1 MKIGAANSLS
11 AITPDGQ
18 RNITNEISHP
28 GKTREIEES
37 IKGTPSPNTEAHPS
51 SHSTTEIDTAVSKV
65 NSALDAFSFSLR
77 FKIHDESD
85 RVMVQVIDK
94 ETDEL
99 IREIPPER
107 LLRLAAQIQEMIGLL
122 LDTKR

>member
-1 MKIGAANSLS
+1 VKIGAANSQP
-11 AITPDGQ
+11 AITADGL

-28 GKTREIEES
+28 AKAREKEES
-37 IKGTPSPNTEAHPS
+37 IKGAPNPVAEVHPPAHA
-51 SHSTTEIDTAVSKV
+51 TTEIDAAVNKV

-77 FKIHDESD
+77 FKIHDESN

-122 LDTKR
+122 LDTRR

>member
-1 MKIGAANSLS
+1 MKIGAANPQS
-11 AITPDGQ
+11 ATAPDGLKM
-18 RNITNEISHP
+18 ITNEISHP
-28 GKTREIEES
+28 AKAREKEES
-37 IKGTPSPNTEAHPS
+37 IKGSPSPTTEIHPPAYAA
-51 SHSTTEIDTAVSKV
+51 TEIDTAVSKV

-85 RVMVQVIDK
+85 RLMVQVIDK

-122 LDTKR
+122 LDTRR

>member
-1 MKIGAANSLS
+1 MKIGAVNPQP
-11 AITPDGQ
+11 ITAQDGLK
-18 RNITNEISHP
+18 NITNEISHP
-28 GKTREIEES
+28 AQTREKEES
-37 IKGTPSPNTEAHPS
+37 IKGASAATPEAYPPVRS
-51 SHSTTEIDTAVSKV
+51 AAEAEIVVSKI
-65 NSALDAFSFSLR
+65 NNALDAFSFNLR

-85 RVMVQVIDK
+85 RIMVQVIDK

>member
-1 MKIGAANSLS
+1 MKIGAANTQS
-11 AITPDGQ
+11 AITADVPK
-18 RNITNEISHP
+18 NITNESSHP
-28 GKTREIEES
+28 AKIREKEES
-37 IKGTPSPNTEAHPS
+37 IKGAPNPHTEIQPPAY
-51 SHSTTEIDTAVSKV
+51 STTEIDAAVNKV
-65 NSALDAFSFSLR
+65 NSTLDAFSFSLR
-77 FKIHDESD
+77 YKIHDESN